1 MKYAIETLKIEEYKL
16 REAIRVEEKYS
27 VYPEYKFTQIEY
39 KERLIEILKAI
50 ELLEKVGWKFHL
62 TIIIWTKLHI
72 FSKKGIINDRW
83 YFQTLRTQ

>member
-50 ELLEKVGWKFHL
+50 ELLEKVG
-62 TIIIWTKLHI
+62 
-72 FSKKGIINDRW
+72 
-83 YFQTLRTQ
+83 